1 MKRQIETYEQV
12 LHWNASNQ
20 SESEILPQLLGLMLV
35 VAREMLDNRQI
46 QE

>member
-1 MKRQIETYEQV
+1 MKRQIETYQQV

-20 SESEILPQLLGLMLV
+20 SESEIL
-35 VAREMLDNRQI
+35 AREMLDNRPI